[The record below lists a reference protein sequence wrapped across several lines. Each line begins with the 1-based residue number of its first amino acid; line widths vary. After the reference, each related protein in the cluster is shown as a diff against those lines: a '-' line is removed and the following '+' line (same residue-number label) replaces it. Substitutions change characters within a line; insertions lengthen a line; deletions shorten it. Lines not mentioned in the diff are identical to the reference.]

1 MTINQSKSIHIFLD
15 SHEFYHAAIQII
27 WNIIY
32 SLDNNTQIGVE
43 ICRLNSNSIL
53 TPSSVI
59 LDITQHQLAAILI
72 EMCRVYNDPDDE
84 LEEDYISHR
93 FSAELDDLDYCIEM
107 LLLLYANRDT
117 VDTAIDK
124 IKNELFKTFSTM
136 IIQYVLNTLDI
147 PHNTSSIELAV
158 ITGEYFLPIV
168 NYQYAL
174 HGFIMELNY
183 PVISAKH
190 NSTEVV
196 W

>member
-1 MTINQSKSIHIFLD
+1 
-15 SHEFYHAAIQII
+15 
-27 WNIIY
+27 
-32 SLDNNTQIGVE
+32 
-43 ICRLNSNSIL
+43 
-53 TPSSVI
+53 
-59 LDITQHQLAAILI
+59 
-72 EMCRVYNDPDDE
+72 
-84 LEEDYISHR
+84 
-93 FSAELDDLDYCIEM
+93 
-107 LLLLYANRDT
+107 
-117 VDTAIDK
+117 
-124 IKNELFKTFSTM
+124 M